1 MAVLALFASEENY
14 HVHRGKAIYLA
25 PSKFLVMQKVRVV
38 SCYASNLHYTLV
50 ESHALKNCVRVL
62 SCVLRVVS
70 RMGAQICGDQHRT
83 QAG

>member
-1 MAVLALFASEENY
+1 
-14 HVHRGKAIYLA
+14 
-25 PSKFLVMQKVRVV
+25 MQKVRVV

-62 SCVLRVVS
+62 SRVLRVVS
-70 RMGAQICGDQHRT
+70 RMGAQICWDQTRA